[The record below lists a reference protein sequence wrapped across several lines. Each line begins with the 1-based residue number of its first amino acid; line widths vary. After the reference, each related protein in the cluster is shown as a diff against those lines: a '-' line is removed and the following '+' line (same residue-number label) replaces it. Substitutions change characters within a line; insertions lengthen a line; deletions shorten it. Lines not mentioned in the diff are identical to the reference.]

1 MEVFWDPEMVNA
13 FNVPDPRKFAIEPNS
28 VGECLL
34 KNTESVDEYLA
45 RVPPSSPVEFQI
57 TSLQRYLLATLRDK
71 SLVGQYSSWW
81 ENSTYHNGYDHDDTV
96 FLAYM

>member
-1 MEVFWDPEMVNA
+1 MVQA
-13 FNVPDPRKFAIEPNS
+13 FNIPDPREFGVEPKS

-34 KNTESVDEYLA
+34 KNTQSVAEYLA
-45 RVPPSSPVEFQI
+45 AVPSESPVDFQI
-57 TSLQRYLLATLRDK
+57 CSLQKYLLATLKDK

-81 ENSTYHNGYDHDDTV
+81 ENSTYHNGYADKDTV